1 MTAGHAAKW
10 SRLDNAAKI
19 FPSTAYKTNTNVFRF
34 SCELRE
40 EVREKELAKAVR
52 TAAAEFPHFLCV
64 MRTGLFWYYLDHK
77 ELEPTIKKED
87 APPCSTIY
95 KSGQKRLLFQV
106 TYYKTRINLEM
117 YHALGD
123 GTGAMQFLKTIVY
136 HYLLLAHPREFAGN
150 KPMLD
155 YDASLAQKAS
165 DSFEKYY
172 KKSRERVKAGA
183 MRAYRLKGAQRDD
196 NRLQVIE
203 AIMPVKEVLGAAHS
217 FDTTLTVFL
226 TALLIESIHREM
238 IIRKEK
244 YPVVLQIPVNLRPYF
259 KSETAKNF
267 FGMITVEYSF
277 RERSGEFQDIIRVVS
292 ETFQKE
298 LTKEKLSIRMNR
310 LAALEH
316 NPFVKIAPLPIKN
329 FGLRAARRFT
339 DMGVTAVISNVG
351 KIEMPP
357 QMAPYIRLFD
367 VLSSTPKLQLC
378 ICSFG
383 DTLTVSFTSAFI
395 ATDIQRNFIRS
406 LTEKGIAAEI
416 RSNDFNLER
425 ENPYAVL

>member
-34 SCELRE
+34 SCELNEGIRQ
-40 EVREKELAKAVR
+40 KELTQAVR
-52 TAAAEFPHFLCV
+52 TAAAEFPHFLCI
-64 MRTGLFWYYLDHK
+64 MRTGLFWYYLDHRD
-77 ELEPTIKKED
+77 LEPTVKKEH

-106 TYYKTRINLEM
+106 TYYRTRINLEM

-123 GTGAMQFLKTIVY
+123 GTGAMQFLKSIVY
-136 HYLLLAHPREFAGN
+136 HYLLLAHPQAFEGD
-150 KPMLD
+150 KPLLD
-155 YDASLAQKAS
+155 YDASLTQKAS

-172 KKSRERVKAGA
+172 KKSRERVKPGSSH
-183 MRAYRLKGAQRDD
+183 AYRLKGAQRDD
-196 NRLQVIE
+196 GRLQVIE
-203 AIMPVKEVLGAAHS
+203 AVMPVKDVLKAAHS
-217 FDTTLTVFL
+217 CKTTLTVYL
-226 TALLIESIHREM
+226 TALLIESIHKEM
-238 IIRKEK
+238 LLRKEK

-259 KSETAKNF
+259 ESETAKNF
-267 FGMITVEYSF
+267 FGMIAVEYSF
-277 RERSGEFQDIIRVVS
+277 RERSGEFQDIINVVS
-292 ETFQKE
+292 ETFQRE
-298 LTKEKLSIRMNR
+298 LTKERLSVRMNR

-329 FGLRAARRFT
+329 FGLRAARRYT
-339 DMGVTAVISNVG
+339 DMGVTAVLSNIG
-351 KIEMPP
+351 KIEMPE
-357 QMAPYIRLFD
+357 QMEPYIRLFD
-367 VLSSTPKLQLC
+367 VISSTPKLQLC
-378 ICSFG
+378 LCSFK
-383 DTLTVSFTSAFI
+383 DFLTISFTSAFI

-425 ENPYAVL
+425 ENPHAVL

>member
-1 MTAGHAAKW
+1 
-10 SRLDNAAKI
+10 
-19 FPSTAYKTNTNVFRF
+19 
-34 SCELRE
+34 
-40 EVREKELAKAVR
+40 
-52 TAAAEFPHFLCV
+52 
-64 MRTGLFWYYLDHK
+64 
-77 ELEPTIKKED
+77 
-87 APPCSTIY
+87 
-95 KSGQKRLLFQV
+95 
-106 TYYKTRINLEM
+106 
-117 YHALGD
+117 
-123 GTGAMQFLKTIVY
+123 
-136 HYLLLAHPREFAGN
+136 
-150 KPMLD
+150 
-155 YDASLAQKAS
+155 
-165 DSFEKYY
+165 
-172 KKSRERVKAGA
+172 
-183 MRAYRLKGAQRDD
+183 
-196 NRLQVIE
+196 
-203 AIMPVKEVLGAAHS
+203 
-217 FDTTLTVFL
+217 
-226 TALLIESIHREM
+226 
-238 IIRKEK
+238 
-244 YPVVLQIPVNLRPYF
+244 
-259 KSETAKNF
+259 
-267 FGMITVEYSF
+267 MITVEYSF
-277 RERSGEFQDIIRVVS
+277 HERSGEFQDIIRVVS